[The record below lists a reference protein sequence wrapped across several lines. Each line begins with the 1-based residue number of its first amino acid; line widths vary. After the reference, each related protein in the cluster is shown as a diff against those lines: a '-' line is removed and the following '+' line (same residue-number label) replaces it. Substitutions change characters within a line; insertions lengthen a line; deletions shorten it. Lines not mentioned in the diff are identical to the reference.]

1 MKKRT
6 IKSLELN
13 KKTVSTLKT
22 SKVKAGSWFSV
33 MCGYYVMTVA
43 NAVTDYI
50 ADEH

>member
-22 SKVKAGSWFSV
+22 SNVKAGSWFSIT
-33 MCGYYVMTVA
+33 CGYYVMT
-43 NAVTDYI
+43 I
-50 ADEH
+50 AEAIDEYFVDQD